1 MKVDVLISL
10 RIVSLAILDWTLE
23 NNLLHSS
30 EILFAASFQKLIDLI
45 NLDSEILAAVTCVVT
60 KHQSKCWHHIFN
72 CTSVSVFVCECV
84 GWCQWQREEDAAAIC
99 KLFSTCEL
107 LFIVQGFSLASAP
120 TFSQYHLKSER
131 NLVSGEK
138 QSQLIVFNLIS
149 DVQPL
154 RRASF
159 IYNLYYQLIFAN

>member
-45 NLDSEILAAVTCVVT
+45 NLDSEILAAVTCVVI
-60 KHQSKCWHHIFN
+60 KHQFECWHHIFN
-72 CTSVSVFVCECV
+72 CTSVSEFVCECV

-120 TFSQYHLKSER
+120 TFSQKYYLKSEKPCIQR
-131 NLVSGEK
+131 AAIWVDCV
-138 QSQLIVFNLIS
+138 QSYFWCSSIME
-149 DVQPL
+149 
-154 RRASF
+154 SF
-159 IYNLYYQLIFAN
+159 IYLQPLLPTNLC